1 MESSKLSLWG
11 LESGWLVLQR
21 RWFPGAAVF
30 LSVLSLGIIATHFKK
45 PIYSATG
52 QLQYKNI
59 NPASSVIDPQANSRK
74 IDNSNL
80 KNNPI
85 DTESEIIRSKPV
97 IQETLEQLN
106 WRNEQ
111 GEPLKPKELL
121 GNLSVSNILGT
132 DLLSI
137 SYQSK
142 DPEKSAEAVNTL
154 MSVFLEKHLSSNR
167 AELVATRKFIE
178 KQLPEAKETVAQAE
192 LAVRQFQEE
201 NQIVALDSEAAEI
214 MTQFNKL
221 EQQINDI
228 ESEIAN
234 ISSQSQ
240 EIQRKLGVKPE
251 KAFFI
256 STLSQSPAIE
266 QLNGQIQQ
274 LESQLVQEKGRF
286 TDANPQIIELKNK
299 LASLKK
305 MREQK
310 ISQLV
315 GNRGKIILDR
325 YSGGQLQEELTRDLV
340 RLETT
345 NQGLKAKAAQLS
357 RVQAQYK
364 QKINALPQLEQQLQ
378 ALRREL
384 QISQSTYSLLLQKLQ
399 EVRIAENQNI
409 GNFRVV
415 AQAIIPDEPI
425 PYRSLNYLASGLLAS
440 LAAAATI
447 YVLEATDKSIKTVDE
462 AKSLFGYTW
471 LGIIPAVEESNLARL
486 AGHSDIPLLPQQ
498 IVRDHPSSSVS
509 ESYRMLQSNLR
520 FLSSDQNIK
529 TIIVTSSVAGEGK
542 STISANLAA
551 AMAQAGN
558 RVLLIDGDLHYPSQ
572 HHIWELDNELGLSNI
587 IAEQLDPRL
596 AIEEVSLNLD
606 VLSAGIVPPNPATLL
621 DSQRMEALLDY
632 LSRRY
637 DLVIIDTPSLDF
649 TADAPIIGRMADGVL
664 LVVKPGQVEQNK
676 ARFAKEILAQSGQN
690 VLGIVI
696 NGVSPKA
703 EPNIYYYHAIE
714 GKHNSDEP
722 LRILEQPEEELWET
736 VSRLARESKKTQ
748 INLQM
753 DLTDLNTVP
762 VEKLSTIIS
771 YMEKDLA
778 SLTRLVRE
786 QEDELTLQEQKVKRL
801 QRKIN
806 LAMGTDQ
813 FRLEQELNQEE
824 EIKEMLDETL
834 IGQRRNL
841 NKKNQILRQY
851 RHFLE
856 IRQNKLS
863 N

>member
-1 MESSKLSLWG
+1 MESSKLSFWG
-11 LESGWLVLQR
+11 LESGWLILQR
-21 RWFPGAAVF
+21 RWFPTTSVF
-30 LSVLSLGIIATHFKK
+30 LSVLTLGLVATNLKK

-74 IDNSNL
+74 VDNSNL

-85 DTESEIIRSKPV
+85 DTESEILRSKPV

-111 GEPLKPKELL
+111 GERIKPKDFLN
-121 GNLSVSNILGT
+121 NLSVSNILGT

-137 SYQSK
+137 SYQTK
-142 DPEKSAEAVNTL
+142 DPKKATEAVNTV
-154 MSVFLEKHLSSNR
+154 MSVFLEKHLSANR
-167 AELVATRKFIE
+167 AELVATREFIE

-221 EQQINDI
+221 EQQITEI
-228 ESEIAN
+228 QSEIAN
-234 ISSQSQ
+234 ISRQSQ
-240 EIQRKLGVKPE
+240 AIQSKLGVKSDQ
-251 KAFFI
+251 AVAI
-256 STLSQSPAIE
+256 ATLSQSPAI
-266 QLNGQIQQ
+266 QQMTAQIQQ
-274 LESQLVQEKGRF
+274 LESQLAEEKGRF
-286 TDANPQIIELKNK
+286 TDANPQIIELNNR
-299 LASLKK
+299 LASLKR
-305 MREQK
+305 MRSQK
-310 ISQLV
+310 IQKLV
-315 GNRGKIILDR
+315 GDRGTSLLER

-340 RLETT
+340 QLEAT
-345 NQGLKAKAAQLS
+345 NQGLKAKVAELS
-357 RVQAQYK
+357 QTKAQYK
-364 QKINALPQLEQQLQ
+364 QKINALPQLEQKLQ

-409 GNFRVV
+409 GNFRIVS
-415 AQAIIPDEPI
+415 QAVTPEEPI
-425 PYRSLNYLASGLLAS
+425 PYRALNYLASGLLAS

-471 LGIIPAVEESNLARL
+471 LGIIPAVEESKMASLV
-486 AGHSDIPLLPQQ
+486 GYDTSPLLPQQ
-498 IVRDHPSSSVS
+498 IVRDRPSSSVS

-558 RVLLIDGDLHYPSQ
+558 RVLLVDGDLHYPSQ

-606 VLSAGIVPPNPATLL
+606 VLTAGIIPPNPATLL
-621 DSQRMEALLDY
+621 DSQRMEALLNY
-632 LSRRY
+632 LSSRY
-637 DLVIIDTPSLDF
+637 DLVIIDTPSLDY
-649 TADAPIIGRMADGVL
+649 TADAPIIGRMADGAL
-664 LVVKPGQVEQNK
+664 LVVKPGQVDQNK

-703 EPNIYYYHAIE
+703 EPNTYYYHALE
-714 GKHNSDEP
+714 GKRNSVEP
-722 LRILEQPEEELWET
+722 LRMLEQPEEELWET

-748 INLQM
+748 LDLHM
-753 DLTDLNTVP
+753 DLTDINTVP
-762 VEKLSTIIS
+762 VEKLSAIIS
-771 YMEKDLA
+771 YLEKDLA
-778 SLTRLVRE
+778 NLTRLVRE
-786 QEDELTLQEQKVKRL
+786 QEDELTLQKQKVKRL

-806 LAMGTDQ
+806 LVAETEQ
-813 FRLEQELNQEE
+813 FSLEQELIQEK

-841 NKKNQILRQY
+841 TKKNQIVRQY
-851 RHFLE
+851 RQFLE
-856 IRQNKLS
+856 LRQDKLS